1 MVGGWRRYLRSSYLL
16 ITGTPFGYLH
26 RLLNYGMVAAKNTTT
41 RSRIRWSADS
51 NTLYFD
57 GRALK
62 LSDWKRFVK
71 ELLESAEE
79 LLCKELLFH
88 KEVEMKEVDM
98 TVIDDP
104 SNHEA
109 GHYFALDEKDAW
121 STARHML
128 LSSLRDSGKW
138 ESMIEMEGDGLS
150 FLKGGV
156 DEYENRDN
164 KFRELLAILMMISC
178 GLSGRGTEMT
188 SLRYIN
194 TMDGDRGIYIE
205 GGQMMFVTEY
215 HKSMAL
221 MDDVKVLDSDRGN
234 LTLDHSKVSVVSYQ
248 SIAWGLSQRRDP
260 ISFLDQSQYSTSW
273 ISVWG

>member
-1 MVGGWRRYLRSSYLL
+1 
-16 ITGTPFGYLH
+16 
-26 RLLNYGMVAAKNTTT
+26 MVAAKDTTT

-62 LSDWKRFVK
+62 LSDWRRFVK
-71 ELLESAEE
+71 EVLEFAEE
-79 LLCKELLFH
+79 LLCKELLFRSTI
-88 KEVEMKEVDM
+88 EMKEVDM
-98 TVIDDP
+98 SVIDDP

-121 STARHML
+121 SVARHTL
-128 LSSLRDSGKW
+128 LSSLRETDKW
-138 ESMIEMEGDGLS
+138 TSMIDTEGDGLS

-156 DEYENRDN
+156 DEYESQDN
-164 KFRELLAILMMISC
+164 KFRELLSILMMISC

-188 SLRYIN
+188 SLRYMN
-194 TMDGDRGIYIE
+194 AMDGDRGIYVE

-221 MDDVKVLDSDRGN
+221 MDDVKVRCSVKRN
-234 LTLDHSKVSVVSYQ
+234 LTLDNSKVSIISY
-248 SIAWGLSQRRDP
+248 
-260 ISFLDQSQYSTSW
+260 
-273 ISVWG
+273 